1 MPYSHSLEVDGA
13 IRAADRVV
21 GAILGLVGP
30 VRSVVD
36 LGGGTG
42 AWCRAFKTK
51 GVEWVLCLDHP
62 DARSAGLLIDETEFR
77 GVDLAQEIPSPIPAD
92 LAISVEFA
100 EHVSTVRAEWI
111 VNFLTQSAR
120 LVLFSAA
127 VPGQG
132 GVAHVNE
139 QWPSFWAQKFGRCGF
154 TQLDVVRPLIV
165 GDEMIPY
172 WYRQN
177 IFLYAADPA
186 PFFRFSRLL
195 PTDFLALH
203 ESVPRVLEQPT
214 LRTVLRRVG
223 PALIESVA
231 FRLRRVFNRN
241 EGSAP

>member
-1 MPYSHSLEVDGA
+1 MPYRHSLEVDGA

-21 GAILGLVGP
+21 SAILGLVGP

-51 GVEWVLCLDHP
+51 GVERVLCLDHP
-62 DARSAGLLIDETEFR
+62 DARSAGLLIDEREFR
-77 GVDLAQEIPSPIPAD
+77 GLDLAKESPNPIPAD

-100 EHVSTVRAEWI
+100 EHVSAARVEWV

-120 LVLFSAA
+120 VILFSAA

-132 GVAHVNE
+132 GIAHVNE
-139 QWPSFWAQKFGRCGF
+139 QWPSFWAQQFGHRGF
-154 TQLDVVRPLIV
+154 TQLDVIRPLIV
-165 GDEMIPY
+165 ADEMIPY

-177 IFLYAADPA
+177 LFLYAADPA
-186 PFFRFSRLL
+186 PFSRFSRLL
-195 PTDFLALH
+195 PAGFLALH

-214 LRTVLRRVG
+214 LRAVLRRAG
-223 PALIESVA
+223 PALIEAVA
-231 FRLRRVFNRN
+231 FRLRRLLNFNG
-241 EGSAP
+241 GSAP